1 MWGSGVSLGPEGDR
15 MEIREIIRRRD
26 IELVDKDATVADAI
40 RRMVDRGVGSVIVRR
55 SNQNEAYGI
64 VTRSDVLYKVVAN
77 GLDPEQ
83 VKVTEIMSSPV
94 VILNNIELDVRF
106 AAKAMANAR
115 VTNVVMFDKGD
126 IYGFLSS
133 TDIINAIAKDMV
145 RKTLDERVHD
155 VSGVC

>member
-1 MWGSGVSLGPEGDR
+1 

-145 RKTLDERVHD
+145 RETLDERVHD